1 MSKKVKYNHA
11 VDVAFT
17 VITTNEEPTVDEMI
31 EGMERRLEYLKKD
44 RSEANEAFGV
54 FDTFEVDEED

>member
-1 MSKKVKYNHA
+1 
-11 VDVAFT
+11 
-17 VITTNEEPTVDEMI
+17 MI